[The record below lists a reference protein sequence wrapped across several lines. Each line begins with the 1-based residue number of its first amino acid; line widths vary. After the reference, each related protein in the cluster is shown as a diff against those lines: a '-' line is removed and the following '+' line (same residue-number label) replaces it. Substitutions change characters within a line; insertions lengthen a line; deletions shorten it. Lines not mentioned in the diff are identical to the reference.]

1 MFIPSVVH
9 ILTINESID
18 CFRYDLHHHDEDNDM
33 QKNEKKTE
41 NCDETK
47 S

>member
-18 CFRYDLHHHDEDNDM
+18 CLRYDLHHHDEDNDM
-33 QKNEKKTE
+33 QKNEKKTL